1 MLKAEWT
8 NRDALDCGN
17 TTCANCEYNDGIV
30 YTSLPPQYKCTLTN
44 KFHFG
49 GDKCDADEVEE

>member
-1 MLKAEWT
+1 MLKVEWT
-8 NRDALDCGN
+8 NRDALDCSN
-17 TTCANCEYNDGIV
+17 ITCANCEYNDGIV

-49 GDKCDADEVEE
+49 DDRCDADEVKE